1 MNRRITSPH
10 VRIIEKEIKYGSVLK
25 GVLDNAFCDIFSEVC
40 VVDFRP
46 NVK

>member
-1 MNRRITSPH
+1 MIRGISFLIPN
-10 VRIIEKEIKYGSVLK
+10 KYGSVLK

-40 VVDFRP
+40 VADFRF